1 MTAADRSHT
10 FTWQDP
16 LATAGHGLKLSGLAF
31 LQALVSGRIPKPPIA
46 EALGFTLAEVSEGLA
61 VFTVEP
67 AEFHYNPIGV
77 VHGGLAATLLD
88 SAMACS
94 VQTTLPTGK
103 LYTTLELKVNLVRP
117 ITMKTGLLRAEGRL
131 IHGGSRVA
139 TAEGRLVDLTGRLYA
154 HGTTTCMIFDAP
166 AS

>member
-1 MTAADRSHT
+1 MADSGRTRT

-16 LATAGHGLKLSGLAF
+16 LATAGHALKLSGLGF
-31 LQALVSGRIPKPPIA
+31 LQAIASGKIPKPPIA
-46 EALGFTLAEVSEGLA
+46 EALDFTLAEVSEGLA

-67 AEFHYNPIGV
+67 KEFHYNPIGV
-77 VHGGLAATLLD
+77 VHGGLAATILD

-94 VQTTLPTGK
+94 VQTILPAGK
-103 LYTTLELKVNLVRP
+103 AYTTLELKVNLVRA
-117 ITMKTGLLRAEGRL
+117 ITLKAGLLRAEGRL
-131 IHGGSRVA
+131 IHSGSRVA
-139 TAEGRLVDLTGRLYA
+139 TAEGRLVDKSGRLYA

>member
-1 MTAADRSHT
+1 MTDPVRSRT

-16 LATAGHGLKLSGLAF
+16 LATSVHGLKLSGLGF
-31 LQALVSGRIPKPPIA
+31 LQAILSGRIPKPPIA
-46 EALGFTLAEVSEGLA
+46 EALGFTLAEVAEGLA

-88 SAMACS
+88 SCMACS
-94 VQTTLPTGK
+94 VQSTLPAGK
-103 LYTTLELKVNLVRP
+103 VYTTLELKVNLVRA
-117 ITMKTGLLRAEGRL
+117 ITLKSGLLRAEGRL
-131 IHGGSRVA
+131 IHSGSRVA
-139 TAEGRLVDLTGRLYA
+139 TAEGRLVDLQGRLYA
-154 HGTTTCMIFDAP
+154 HGTTTCMVFDAP